1 MTTMVQSVGR
11 GFEIHVLR
19 LTTWFLM
26 QFSQL
31 RIVGRRIMLIWL
43 MAFGL
48 SAIMSFAFKLLMA
61 GALP

>member
-11 GFEIHVLR
+11 GFEIYVLR